1 MPCAVCSV
9 VLIVNGEVPW
19 AVTTDVNDG
28 LTLVVGM
35 LK

>member
-19 AVTTDVNDG
+19 AVTTGVKND
-28 LTLVVGM
+28 LTLFVGM
-35 LK
+35 VK